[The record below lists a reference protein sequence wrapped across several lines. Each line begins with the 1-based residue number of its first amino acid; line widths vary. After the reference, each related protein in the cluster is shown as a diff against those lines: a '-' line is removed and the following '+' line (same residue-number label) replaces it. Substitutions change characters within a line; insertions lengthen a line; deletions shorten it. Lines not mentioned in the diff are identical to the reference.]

1 MRHVVV
7 VYIFIKIQGKSSS
20 SYSRACSTIFRG
32 VPTRPHT
39 HSPSLS
45 YSRQVKKLKYIQR
58 NKEPKEHKKDKML
71 ADEEA
76 HVIITGQY
84 TQQRHKHT
92 QKLTAILFMYLLF
105 TKFIF
110 LQRPKKFSFFWV
122 LLLLSYSC
130 AAHIHTQEPHLHQL
144 LL

>member
-1 MRHVVV
+1 LEAKRE
-7 VYIFIKIQGKSSS
+7 QGKSSS

-45 YSRQVKKLKYIQR
+45 FRQVKELKYTQR

-110 LQRPKKFSFFWV
+110 L
-122 LLLLSYSC
+122 
-130 AAHIHTQEPHLHQL
+130 
-144 LL
+144 